1 MNRDPFADNPPPSGS
16 NLNAPEHPESYQYG
30 QNVELDEVMKTSKL
44 FHGLQPQEI
53 TEVVARLQPVNCK
66 RGERI
71 LERGVWHGRLYIIAS
86 GQVSILLQDGAPEA
100 GTSLTKPRGQSRAG
114 QDSGKWE
121 ERGGAEPY
129 IITQLGP
136 GECFGEMSLITG
148 DPPNATVRAERDT
161 VLWSLT
167 HLDFMASISA
177 CPTLLSNINVILAQR
192 LARMNRHIGPA
203 HRAETIWLALV
214 ENPGSPLERSL
225 AFHIAD
231 ALAVRSRKR
240 VLLIDLS
247 EHDALLAPHFATH
260 SDQLR
265 PSLLECA
272 RDPGSLHRH
281 QAPTVTSDSRH
292 YPAITTLLPNS
303 TRQGALGVSEPGD
316 FDIRSILRDLARC
329 YDYLLLVTAGT
340 TPPTMIET
348 MAGNFSRAVLLI
360 SSDAVGREGEHAA
373 FLPSISDLE
382 TFSVP
387 YSIFIAH
394 VPEIPTI
401 GVQDKYSRRL
411 GHSVMRL
418 LPADISLLDESWKR
432 RMALREVAPQA
443 VLTQAVDFLA
453 RHIAHLTV
461 GIAFGGGGARG
472 FAHLGAFERLL
483 HYGIPADYLAG
494 CSIGVLPPSLYLMG
508 KSFAESEALFLDI
521 HRHIMRWGLPRM
533 SIFSNRGLKREIRN
547 RCGDLRFED
556 LTAPLA
562 MIAVDLATRTEM
574 VLDRGPLWLAALA
587 SVSIPGIFPPVTIGN
602 HMLID
607 AGMHDPVPTRAARKM
622 GADILLSIDV
632 DDREPLSLESATPW
646 MEEAK
651 YTPARKALSPHLVDV
666 LLRAYEVSM
675 STINMHSD
683 LEADVVIRPQTRNV
697 SLLQFSKGPQLVTA
711 GREAVEQSLP
721 ALRELFPW
729 FSQFEDRQN
738 EPDIV

>member
-1 MNRDPFADNPPPSGS
+1 MKSSMNKDAFADNPPPSGS
-16 NLNAPEHPESYQYG
+16 NLKTPEPQSYQYG

-53 TEVVARLQPVNCK
+53 AEVFARLQPVNCK

-71 LERGVWHGRLYIIAS
+71 LERGIWHGRLYIIAS

-100 GTSLTKPRGQSRAG
+100 GTAFTTPRGQTPVG

-121 ERGGAEPY
+121 EPY
-129 IITQLGP
+129 IITQLGR

-214 ENPGSPLERSL
+214 ENPGRPLERSL
-225 AFHIAD
+225 AFHVAD

-247 EHDALLAPHFATH
+247 EQDALLAPHFATC
-260 SDQLR
+260 SDQIR

-281 QAPTVTSDSRH
+281 QAPTVTADDRH
-292 YPAITTLLPNS
+292 YPAITMLLPNS
-303 TRQGALGVSEPGD
+303 TRQGAFEVSEPGD
-316 FDIRSILRDLARC
+316 FDLRSILRDLARC
-329 YDYLLLVTAGT
+329 YEYILLVTAGT
-340 TPPTMIET
+340 TPSTVIET
-348 MAGNFSRAVLLI
+348 VAENCSRAILLI
-360 SSDAVGREGEHAA
+360 SSDAVGREGEHIA
-373 FLPSISDLE
+373 FLPSTTDLE

-387 YSIFIAH
+387 YSIFITH
-394 VPEIPTI
+394 VPDIPTI
-401 GVQDKYSRRL
+401 GEQDKYSRRL

-418 LPADISLLDESWKR
+418 LPADISLLDECWKR
-432 RMALREVAPQA
+432 RMALSEVAPQS
-443 VLTQAVDFLA
+443 VLAQAVDFVA

-472 FAHLGAFERLL
+472 FAHLGTFERLL

-521 HRHIMRWGLPRM
+521 HRHIMRWGVPRM

-556 LTAPLA
+556 LSAPLA

-607 AGMHDPVPTRAARKM
+607 AGMHDPVPTRAARNM

-651 YTPARKALSPHLVDV
+651 YTPARKALSPHMVDV

-697 SLLQFSKGPQLVTA
+697 SLLQFTKGPQLVVA
-711 GREAVEQSLP
+711 GREAVEQALP
-721 ALRELFPW
+721 ALRELLPW
-729 FSQFEDRQN
+729 LGGSSKTGRS